1 MELGVLLIPLLIL
14 LSGAIALVGNAVGRT
29 IGRRRLSLVGLRPR
43 YTAQIVTVVTGMLI
57 TIVTLIVVLLISSEA
72 RVALFRLNAVLRQ
85 TRQLEEEIHR
95 QEDRLKQLALGDI
108 AYLSNQEV
116 LRDVIDGRQPEA
128 AVRQR
133 VLADVE
139 RATEIAREN
148 GIGPDSHGDVIVLTP
163 PRATWDAITHL
174 IDLRDTDTVLR
185 LVSSQN
191 TLKGEPLMVFLQ
203 LFDNRLVYAQGTVL
217 VEGIVDG
224 RQPREVISSELLRLA
239 DQSALLARGRVLPP
253 PFTIVTASPA
263 AQVDIDEHRAAVAR
277 IQRAGRQVFI
287 RVVAVRDVY
296 TVGPLSVSFTVVVR

>member
-14 LSGAIALVGNAVGRT
+14 LSGAIALVGNAVGRN

-116 LRDVIDGRQPEA
+116 LRDVIDGRQP
-128 AVRQR
+128 
-133 VLADVE
+133 
-139 RATEIAREN
+139 
-148 GIGPDSHGDVIVLTP
+148 
-163 PRATWDAITHL
+163 
-174 IDLRDTDTVLR
+174 
-185 LVSSQN
+185 
-191 TLKGEPLMVFLQ
+191 
-203 LFDNRLVYAQGTVL
+203 
-217 VEGIVDG
+217 
-224 RQPREVISSELLRLA
+224 REVISSELLRLA

>member
-1 MELGVLLIPLLIL
+1 CAVSRPESNDLGVSFSPTLQLSNSSTECWAMELGVLLIPLLIL
-14 LSGAIALVGNAVGRT
+14 LSGAIALVGNAVGRN

-139 RATEIAREN
+139 RATEIARSEE
-148 GIGPDSHGDVIVLTP
+148 HT
-163 PRATWDAITHL
+163 
-174 IDLRDTDTVLR
+174 
-185 LVSSQN
+185 
-191 TLKGEPLMVFLQ
+191 
-203 LFDNRLVYAQGTVL
+203 
-217 VEGIVDG
+217 
-224 RQPREVISSELLRLA
+224 SEL
-239 DQSALLARGRVLPP
+239 QSPDHLVC
-253 PFTIVTASPA
+253 
-263 AQVDIDEHRAAVAR
+263 
-277 IQRAGRQVFI
+277 
-287 RVVAVRDVY
+287 
-296 TVGPLSVSFTVVVR
+296 

>member
-14 LSGAIALVGNAVGRT
+14 LSGAIALVGNAVGRN

-277 IQRAGRQVFI
+277 IERAGRQVFI

>member
-14 LSGAIALVGNAVGRT
+14 LSGAIALVGNAVGRS

-43 YTAQIVTVVTGMLI
+43 YTAQITTVMTGMLI

-85 TRQLEEEIHR
+85 THQLEEEISR

-108 AYLSNQEV
+108 AYLNNQEV
-116 LRDVIDGRQPEA
+116 VRDVIDGRQQPD
-128 AVRQR
+128 VVQQR
-133 VLADVE
+133 VLATVE
-139 RATEIAREN
+139 RATEMARET
-148 GIGPDSHGDVIVLTP
+148 GIGPDSHGDVVVLTP
-163 PRATWDAITHL
+163 PRASWDDIARL
-174 IDLRDTDTVLR
+174 VDLRDTDTVLR

-191 TLKGEPLMVFLQ
+191 TLKGEPLTVFVQ

-224 RQPREVISSELLRLA
+224 RQPREIISRDLLRLA
-239 DQSALLARGRVLPP
+239 DQSARLARGRVLPP
-253 PFTIVTASPA
+253 PFTLVTAPAA
-263 AQVDIDEHRAAVAR
+263 AQVDIDVHRAAVAKV
-277 IQRAGRQVFI
+277 QRARRQVLVQ
-287 RVVAVRDVY
+287 VVATRDVY

>member
-1 MELGVLLIPLLIL
+1 M
-14 LSGAIALVGNAVGRT
+14 
-29 IGRRRLSLVGLRPR
+29 
-43 YTAQIVTVVTGMLI
+43 
-57 TIVTLIVVLLISSEA
+57 
-72 RVALFRLNAVLRQ
+72 
-85 TRQLEEEIHR
+85 
-95 QEDRLKQLALGDI
+95 ALGDI
-108 AYLSNQEV
+108 AYLNNQEV
-116 LRDVIDGRQPEA
+116 VRDVIDGRQQPD
-128 AVRQR
+128 VVQQR
-133 VLADVE
+133 VLATVE
-139 RATEIAREN
+139 RATEMARET
-148 GIGPDSHGDVIVLTP
+148 GIGPDSHGDVVILTP
-163 PRATWDAITHL
+163 QRASWDDIARL
-174 IDLRDTDTVLR
+174 VDLRDMDTVLR

-191 TLKGEPLMVFLQ
+191 TLKGEPLTVFVQ

-224 RQPREVISSELLRLA
+224 RQPREIISSELLRLA